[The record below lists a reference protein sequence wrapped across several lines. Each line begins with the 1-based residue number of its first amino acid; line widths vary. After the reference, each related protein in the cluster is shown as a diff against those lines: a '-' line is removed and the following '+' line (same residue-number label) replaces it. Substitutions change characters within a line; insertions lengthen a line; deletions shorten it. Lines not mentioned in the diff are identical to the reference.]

1 MKWFFFVTNLP
12 IRNSKQFSISWQ
24 SFISSRYFP
33 YFEQPDDLSLILKY
47 FTTWLQW
54 RLYETNSHFT
64 SLLTSLTANLYLNFW
79 HRSFTFNSNKSQTW
93 CKHFSVY
100 YPDVCLQLNMFRA
113 FSRPSSRAQRL
124 QWQPLVLPSY
134 RGDSRTVFVVG
145 PAGPTMNTAF
155 HFVPACMQSTNLY
168 DIYLMLCVQSWTP
181 DDGRKDRTKHV
192 DWYSINSKNCASS
205 WFYHRNREMTVM
217 SLTTRFQF
225 IRLLPIL
232 VLFMYL
238 NT

>member
-1 MKWFFFVTNLP
+1 MVSRCFSHW
-12 IRNSKQFSISWQ
+12 SK
-24 SFISSRYFP
+24 YHVKVN
-33 YFEQPDDLSLILKY
+33 EKY
-47 FTTWLQW
+47 
-54 RLYETNSHFT
+54 
-64 SLLTSLTANLYLNFW
+64 YLNFW

-181 DDGRKDRTKHV
+181 DDGRKDRPKHV
-192 DWYSINSKNCASS
+192 EWYSINSINCTSS
-205 WFYHRNREMTVM
+205 CFYYRNMPYHSIIVHSAKILHTIIWLM
-217 SLTTRFQF
+217 SIVKAWQLIWRA
-225 IRLLPIL
+225 
-232 VLFMYL
+232 
-238 NT
+238 